1 MNLEWYIIWNFRYEI
16 LSGLVVTA
24 QLSAFAIV
32 GSTIVGV
39 LIGCLSTMP
48 SFFLRKICDSYV
60 ELMRNIPVVVKL
72 FFMHFIIGFDA
83 FFSGVVG
90 LILHQSAYI
99 ADVTA
104 AGIRSVPTGQTEAAR
119 SCGHNYLQVFRY
131 ILIPQAVRYVIPPMT
146 TQYIQVVKNSSV
158 ALLIAIEELTFQ
170 TQWIE
175 HKTFRGFEAAT
186 AVTLVYLFI
195 VLVIAAIMSGA
206 QQYVN
211 RRWP

>member
-1 MNLEWYIIWNFRYEI
+1 MNLEWNIIWDFRYDI
-16 LSGLVVTA
+16 LRGLAVTA
-24 QLSAFAIV
+24 QLSGVAIV
-32 GSTIVGV
+32 GSTLVGV

-48 SFFLRKICDSYV
+48 SFFLRKVCNTYV

-72 FFMHFIIGFDA
+72 FFMHFIVGFDA
-83 FFSGVVG
+83 FFSGAVG

-104 AGIRSVPTGQTEAAR
+104 AGIRSVPQGQTEAAR

-131 ILIPQAVRYVIPPMT
+131 ILIPQATRFVIPPMT
-146 TQYIQVVKNSSV
+146 TQYIQVVKNSAV

-186 AVTLVYLFI
+186 AVTLVYLGI

-206 QQYVN
+206 QQYAN